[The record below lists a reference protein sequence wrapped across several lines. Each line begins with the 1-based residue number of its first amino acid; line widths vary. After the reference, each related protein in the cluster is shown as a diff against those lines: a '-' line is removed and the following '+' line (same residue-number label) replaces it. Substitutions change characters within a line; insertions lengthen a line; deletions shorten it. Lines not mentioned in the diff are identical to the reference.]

1 MNYMQCNWCF
11 SFTESIHRPSLK
23 FASEL
28 KIVMSKQDKQQL
40 VLDLFERKDFDPVP
54 IYATKIT
61 WIDTYPT
68 NVGILPKH
76 QIFSVFNKQHMKEA
90 TTVYNFLISQ
100 SSLEDFAKVAHDFKK
115 VLNGGLYLYALSV
128 ALVHRADTRDLAL
141 PPMWQVNPYSFFH
154 SSEVKSALDL
164 ARAGSAGQTAQLVP
178 KTGLPIVPKF
188 VTGTMRDPEYKLA
201 WWREDVGFNAHHMH
215 WHQVGNIL

>member
-1 MNYMQCNWCF
+1 
-11 SFTESIHRPSLK
+11 
-23 FASEL
+23 
-28 KIVMSKQDKQQL
+28 MSKQDKQRL
-40 VLDLFERKDFDPVP
+40 VLGLFGRKDFDPVP
-54 IYATKIT
+54 IYTTKIT

-76 QIFSVFNKQHMKEA
+76 QLFSVFNKQHMKEA

-100 SSLEDFAKVAHDFKK
+100 PSLKDFAQVANDFKK

-141 PPMWQVNPYSFFH
+141 PPLWQVNPYSFFH
-154 SSEVKSALDL
+154 SSDVKSALDL
-164 ARAGSAGQTAQLVP
+164 ARASSAGKSAQTVP
-178 KTGLPIVPKF
+178 WTGVVPLPKF

-215 WHQVGNIL
+215 WHQVRTFLFEKYFILFYVRVKC